1 MIHACL
7 SDLAAAFGL
16 RLAGADAEISGVSI
30 DSRKVETGNL
40 FVALRGER
48 VDGHDF
54 VGLARERGASA
65 ALVER
70 PLAIDLPQLVV
81 ANSETALGDI
91 ARRWRLCCAARVVA
105 ITGSNGKTTV
115 KSLTHEILSRA
126 GTCHTS
132 FGNFNNELGL
142 PLSLCAL
149 SDETRY
155 AVLEMGAGKPGDI
168 EYLANIARP
177 DVALVNNVAPAH
189 LERMQSV
196 QGVAA
201 TKGAIYSALGDQG
214 IAVINAEDEFA
225 GYFAGLAGTRQQ
237 FRFGLI
243 DQADIRG
250 RILSTGATQ
259 RIAISTPLGA
269 FEVELALAGLHNAR
283 NALAATA
290 LALAAGANLG
300 HVQAGLE
307 AARAVGGRQ
316 TRYPLA
322 NGGVLIDD
330 SYNANPG
337 SMRAAIDTLAQS
349 SGPRLLVL
357 GDMAEL
363 GENSP
368 ALHRGVGEHAR
379 QSGLEQLWAVGAR
392 SLETCAGFGS
402 KAQHF
407 ADQASL
413 IAALRQALQP
423 GLTILIKGSR
433 SSAMDRVVSALT
445 DANSGDTTSGA
456 PHAA

>member
-16 RLAGADAEISGVSI
+16 RLGGSDAEISGVSI
-30 DSRKVETGNL
+30 DSRRVEPGNL

-54 VGLARERGASA
+54 AGLARERGASA

-70 PLAIDLPQLVV
+70 TLAIDLPQLVV
-81 ANSETALGDI
+81 ANTETALGDI

-115 KSLTHEILSRA
+115 KTLTHEILRLA
-126 GTCHTS
+126 GSCHTS
-132 FGNFNNELGL
+132 SGNFNNELGL

-149 SDETRY
+149 SDEARY

-177 DVALVNNVAPAH
+177 DVAVVNNVAPAH
-189 LERMQSV
+189 LERMQSL
-196 QGVAA
+196 QGVAT

-225 GYFAGLAGTRQQ
+225 SYFAGIAGARQI
-237 FRFGLI
+237 FRFGLV
-243 DQADIRG
+243 DHADIRG
-250 RILSTGATQ
+250 EVLRSDSTQ
-259 RIAISTPLGA
+259 RLAISTPLGKI
-269 FEVELALAGLHNAR
+269 EVELALAGAHNAR

-290 LALAAGANLG
+290 LALAAGANLS

-316 TRYPLA
+316 ARFELA
-322 NGGVLIDD
+322 DGSSLIDD

-337 SMRAAIDTLAQS
+337 SMRAAIDTLADLK
-349 SGPRLLVL
+349 GPRWLLL

-363 GENSP
+363 GDNSA
-368 ALHRGVGEHAR
+368 ALHRGVGAYAR
-379 QSGLEQLWAVGAR
+379 ERGIETLWAVGAR
-392 SLETCAGFGS
+392 SLETCAGFGPG
-402 KAQHF
+402 ARHF

-413 IAALRQALQP
+413 IAAMRTELQP
-423 GLTILIKGSR
+423 GCTILVKGSR

-445 DANSGDTTSGA
+445 NVTSGD